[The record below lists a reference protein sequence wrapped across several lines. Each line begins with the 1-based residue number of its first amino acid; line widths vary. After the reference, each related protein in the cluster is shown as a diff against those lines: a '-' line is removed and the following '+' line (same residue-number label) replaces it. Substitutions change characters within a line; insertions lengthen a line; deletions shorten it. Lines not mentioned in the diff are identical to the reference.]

1 MSEEIYDGVAEIK
14 KKILAK
20 WAGPGEKARAAS
32 DAGKL
37 KLVSEHEIV
46 PHKGIGFTLD
56 KGQVLRYELTHGPQV
71 IDTTYL
77 VRNRPVEEFADCYPE
92 LKSMNLVDFVMA
104 GRPGMVTGAVGT
116 KA

>member
-20 WAGPGEKARAAS
+20 WAGPGDKARAAS

-46 PHKGIGFTLD
+46 PHKGIGFTSNKFFEGILD
-56 KGQVLRYELTHGPQV
+56 RGRCYQVVIRIVRTQIVFNGIAFYHHGGF
-71 IDTTYL
+71 I
-77 VRNRPVEEFADCYPE
+77 F
-92 LKSMNLVDFVMA
+92 
-104 GRPGMVTGAVGT
+104 
-116 KA
+116 